1 MAENVTSVCVTGAG
15 GFIAS
20 WLIKLLLSRGYAV
33 HGTVRNPAEK
43 LKLFKVDLIDFDSI
57 LAAVRGCEGVF
68 HIASPATTTA
78 ANPEVDIVEPAV
90 VGTLNVLKACS
101 EAKVRRVVLVSSY
114 VAVVV
119 NPSAPKAAEAE
130 ARDYAETNGVDLVSV
145 LPGIIFGP
153 MLQHTPNASNLIL
166 LNFLKGGD
174 EVMDNY
180 LHMIVDVRD
189 VAEAMI
195 LAFETPNARGRYLC
209 TSHMIKNEDLV
220 KNLKEIYPDY
230 NYPKSFKEGIEVP
243 LVSSEKLQGLG
254 WKYKPLKQTL
264 VDTIENCKQ
273 CAITLLTFLEE
284 YPERANRWE
293 AKLRDIAHETGD
305 FIQQF
310 LWRQAYFGE
319 DKISRLKFEEEFRN
333 VMEKFCLIAGDVMD
347 ERPAYPS
354 HSLSPS
360 ASSRI
365 APTPNGVAIGLDDD
379 VMAIKDRLCAVY
391 PDLSSP
397 PHEMRFMNDSQ
408 SWDLLKLNVFVDR
421 NCPLELEDVGKKNAR
436 SCGGLPLAV
445 VPVAGFLSEVN
456 KNPSSWEE
464 ISENVNPIVGQE
476 LEGILSLSYTHLSHH
491 LRSCF
496 LFMSMFPKDV
506 SIRVSRLIRLWLAE
520 GFLKHE
526 HGCRK
531 SLEEEA
537 EKYLEDLVKRNL
549 VTVTSKKSDGKIKC
563 CSLRAMVRDLCIRKA
578 HDERFL
584 RVLDGSVVRQGTINE
599 RHISFINGQHTTPG
613 HSYMNNIWAPTIH
626 TILYFH
632 LKNFPGVTS
641 FLWCYRLLR
650 IFDAMSENSISLPSE
665 VFDLFHLRYLALTC
679 PSIPSA
685 ISNLMNLQTLIIL
698 PISLI
703 VSTFYNWKRY
713 WPSNCDPSS
722 RFSLPLEIWRMPQLR
737 HLILH
742 GLILYLFPQM
752 DRILV

>member
-33 HGTVRNPAEK
+33 HGTVRNPGDEKNAHLWKLENAAEK

-119 NPSAPKAAEAE
+119 NPSAPKGKVLDEACWSDKEFCRKTNNWYCYSKVAAEAE

-273 CAITLLTFLEE
+273 VGLL
-284 YPERANRWE
+284 
-293 AKLRDIAHETGD
+293 
-305 FIQQF
+305 
-310 LWRQAYFGE
+310 
-319 DKISRLKFEEEFRN
+319 
-333 VMEKFCLIAGDVMD
+333 
-347 ERPAYPS
+347 
-354 HSLSPS
+354 
-360 ASSRI
+360 
-365 APTPNGVAIGLDDD
+365 
-379 VMAIKDRLCAVY
+379 
-391 PDLSSP
+391 
-397 PHEMRFMNDSQ
+397 
-408 SWDLLKLNVFVDR
+408 
-421 NCPLELEDVGKKNAR
+421 
-436 SCGGLPLAV
+436 
-445 VPVAGFLSEVN
+445 
-456 KNPSSWEE
+456 
-464 ISENVNPIVGQE
+464 
-476 LEGILSLSYTHLSHH
+476 
-491 LRSCF
+491 
-496 LFMSMFPKDV
+496 
-506 SIRVSRLIRLWLAE
+506 
-520 GFLKHE
+520 
-526 HGCRK
+526 
-531 SLEEEA
+531 
-537 EKYLEDLVKRNL
+537 
-549 VTVTSKKSDGKIKC
+549 
-563 CSLRAMVRDLCIRKA
+563 
-578 HDERFL
+578 
-584 RVLDGSVVRQGTINE
+584 
-599 RHISFINGQHTTPG
+599 
-613 HSYMNNIWAPTIH
+613 
-626 TILYFH
+626 
-632 LKNFPGVTS
+632 
-641 FLWCYRLLR
+641 
-650 IFDAMSENSISLPSE
+650 
-665 VFDLFHLRYLALTC
+665 
-679 PSIPSA
+679 
-685 ISNLMNLQTLIIL
+685 
-698 PISLI
+698 
-703 VSTFYNWKRY
+703 
-713 WPSNCDPSS
+713 
-722 RFSLPLEIWRMPQLR
+722 
-737 HLILH
+737 
-742 GLILYLFPQM
+742 
-752 DRILV
+752 